1 MTPPTLTESSVS
13 PSDNSVITR
22 KKVGFVH
29 LGCPKNLVDTETMLG
44 ILDKEHH
51 QIVASEEEAD
61 IVLVNTC
68 AFIDSAQKES
78 VGVLATLAEQGKELL
93 ITGCLAQK
101 FQGELLELFPE
112 AKAVVGINNV
122 AEIGDVMKR
131 VENGERVLAMQQ
143 DPTYI
148 LEEDTV
154 RRHITAGSYT
164 YLKIAEGC
172 DYKCSFCI
180 IPSMRGVFRSRS
192 LENIVQNAREMA
204 QRGVTEI
211 ILVGQDTTSYGKDI
225 GSSLP
230 ALLRALNEVE
240 EIEWIR
246 FMYAYPN
253 LVSDELLETIN
264 DCDKVVKYLD
274 CPLQHSHPDVLK
286 RMRRPV
292 TDLVAFAERARAKI
306 KNVKLRTSFIVGFP
320 GETEE
325 HYQHLKEVI
334 QQVQW
339 DRLGVFEYSDV
350 DTAHSKTLDEKVKK
364 SVIKQRRNE
373 LMALQQQI
381 AFEQNQA
388 MIGQTVD
395 VLIDMINQYGTLIGR
410 TQWDAP
416 EVDNTVQVKG
426 QAVPGEIVK
435 VKITHVTPYD
445 LKGIVVSD

>member
-1 MTPPTLTESSVS
+1 M
-13 PSDNSVITR
+13 
-22 KKVGFVH
+22 
-29 LGCPKNLVDTETMLG
+29 
-44 ILDKEHH
+44 
-51 QIVASEEEAD
+51 
-61 IVLVNTC
+61 
-68 AFIDSAQKES
+68 
-78 VGVLATLAEQGKELL
+78 
-93 ITGCLAQK
+93 
-101 FQGELLELFPE
+101 
-112 AKAVVGINNV
+112 
-122 AEIGDVMKR
+122 
-131 VENGERVLAMQQ
+131 
-143 DPTYI
+143 
-148 LEEDTV
+148 
-154 RRHITAGSYT
+154 
-164 YLKIAEGC
+164 
-172 DYKCSFCI
+172 
-180 IPSMRGVFRSRS
+180 
-192 LENIVQNAREMA
+192 
-204 QRGVTEI
+204 
-211 ILVGQDTTSYGKDI
+211 
-225 GSSLP
+225 
-230 ALLRALNEVE
+230 
-240 EIEWIR
+240 
-246 FMYAYPN
+246 
-253 LVSDELLETIN
+253 
-264 DCDKVVKYLD
+264 YLD

-292 TDLVAFAERARAKI
+292 TDLVAFAERVRAKI
-306 KNVKLRTSFIVGFP
+306 KNVKLRTAFIVGFP

-350 DTAHSKTLDEKVKK
+350 DTAHSKTLDDKVKK